1 MGVEMQE
8 FIAVAKVV
16 FWAILLSRLSMAITT
31 DLELRKKAEINRKS
45 DLGVQ
50 QILREKAGL
59 NGL

>member
-1 MGVEMQE
+1 MQE